1 MAKKKTKKKT
11 KTNAK
16 ARTTGLVGT
25 QRAVLEALKTKRDL
39 AKLAAKLAAKHGTP
53 EQQALK
59 ASEIEALKR
68 DEIEALVAEMAV
80 RAHERKRVHLSEM
93 GGWPVCWADEKREGV
108 KPLEL
113 LATPIEVKADA
124 VTCTRC
130 KKAAEIPTA
139 EEAAALEQAEVEA
152 EKSRKTKRGKG
163 TVKKKAGDSA
173 RAKRQLKLKKN
184 LTVRLKIKGL
194 EVRGVVRPDGSMSV
208 KSKSYDSPHA
218 AANELAGDLVNY
230 RIDGFQAWRFQDGD
244 GKWRM
249 LRDHA

>member
-1 MAKKKTKKKT
+1 MAKKKT
-11 KTNAK
+11 KTNAR

-25 QRAVLEALKTKRDL
+25 QHAALDALKTKAEL
-39 AKLAAKLAAKHGTP
+39 AKLAAKLTTKHGTP

-68 DEIEALVAEMAV
+68 DEIEALVAEVAV
-80 RAHERKRVHLSEM
+80 RAHERKKCHLSEM
-93 GGWPVCWADEKREGV
+93 GLPVCWPDEKRERV

-113 LATPIEVKADA
+113 LVTPISVKDEE

-139 EEAAALEQAEVEA
+139 EEAAALEQAEAEA
-152 EKSRKTKRGKG
+152 SRPKKGKRSAPKA
-163 TVKKKAGDSA
+163 KAGAGSS
-173 RAKRQLKLKKN
+173 RAKRQLKLKAN
-184 LTVRLKIKGL
+184 LTVRLKIKDL

-208 KSKSYDSPHA
+208 KGKSYDSPHA
-218 AANELAGDLVNY
+218 AANELAGELVNY
-230 RIDGFQAWRFQDGD
+230 RVDGFQAWRFQDEEGR
-244 GKWRM
+244 WRM